1 MEIKI
6 NMSAREIGYLVN
18 TASPN
23 FYHEQPDRFE
33 VMEEESEPAE
43 GGQLFWCDTQ
53 YLNAKIVAE
62 YYSGFLNADTSI
74 MWDANQEEWVVW
86 VTIESDAPSSDEDL
100 H

>member
-6 NMSAREIGYLVN
+6 NMSEREIGYLCN
-18 TASPN
+18 TAHSN

-33 VMEEESEPAE
+33 VMEDENEPAE

-62 YYSGFLNADTSI
+62 YYSGFPNAYTSI
-74 MWDANQEEWVVW
+74 MWDVNQEEWVVW
-86 VTIESDAPSSDEDL
+86 VTVESDKDL